1 MALDFDILNRRGA
14 IEGIAGLYIEYPTV
28 TAMTGVTGT
37 WRALITGAY
46 TATTFL
52 ASTAKGSTWDVENHE
67 KPSLALEKATLAPL
81 VDGGKVR
88 AVAVRLTA
96 QDMERL
102 ARGTIPS
109 VIYAAEKTLRESEAA
124 A

>member
-14 IEGIAGLYIEYPTV
+14 IEGVAGLYIEYPTV
-28 TAMTGVTGT
+28 TSTGLAGT
-37 WRALITGAY
+37 WRALITGVY

-52 ASTAKGSTWDVENHE
+52 AETAKGSTWSVETHE
-67 KPSLALEKATLAPL
+67 EASHALWKATFAPL
-81 VDGGKVR
+81 ADGSKVR

-102 ARGTIPS
+102 ARATIPS
-109 VIYAAEKTLRESEAA
+109 VIYAAEKTLRESEAGV
-124 A
+124 